1 MTIELAKLPPL
12 MLDWIGPDYMTK
24 EQIALRGDHVPCY
37 P

>member
-12 MLDWIGPDYMTK
+12 MLDWIGPDYVTK
-24 EQIALRGDHVPCY
+24 EKFSLRGDDVPCY